1 MAMNAQVSIN
11 EYFRLPHTER
21 EAEYVNGSIVERT
34 MPDFLHSYIQLRL
47 GHLLTL
53 ALQRYSGY
61 YVCSEL
67 RMRVQPNVIRILDL
81 CILNYKADPDS
92 APTTPPLLA
101 VEIISKDDSYT
112 DVLTKLREYHQW
124 GVRNIWLIDPRL
136 GQLAQYGAAGLLQVD
151 ELTLPEFGFAANLQA
166 LLP

>member
-1 MAMNAQVSIN
+1 
-11 EYFRLPHTER
+11 
-21 EAEYVNGSIVERT
+21 
-34 MPDFLHSYIQLRL
+34 
-47 GHLLTL
+47 
-53 ALQRYSGY
+53 
-61 YVCSEL
+61 
-67 RMRVQPNVIRILDL
+67 MRVQPNVIRILDL

-136 GQLAQYGAAGLLQVD
+136 GQLAQYGAAGLLQMIGYASDGVC
-151 ELTLPEFGFAANLQA
+151 LRRNAAGNST
-166 LLP
+166 PKPGPGGGR